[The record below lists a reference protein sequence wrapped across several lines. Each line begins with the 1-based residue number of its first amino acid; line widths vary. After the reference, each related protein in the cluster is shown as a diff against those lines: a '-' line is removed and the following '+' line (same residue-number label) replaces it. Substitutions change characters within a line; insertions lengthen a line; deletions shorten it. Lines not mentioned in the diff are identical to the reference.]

1 MLTEVLAA
9 PRDIQVPV
17 GLGDIKAP
25 DGRSAIPV
33 PARPTK
39 PIPLPADAGPEKVK
53 MAASVPND
61 WKTEMLHEIEACARR
76 ELPFANRLRGTRELE
91 TLCAGP
97 LGTPSQHAQPG
108 PAVTLLE

>member
-9 PRDIQVPV
+9 PRAIQVPV

-25 DGRSAIPV
+25 DGPSAIPV

-39 PIPLPADAGPEKVK
+39 SAPSAARRMQRPEKVK

-61 WKTEMLHEIEACARR
+61 WNTEMLHESKPA
-76 ELPFANRLRGTRELE
+76 
-91 TLCAGP
+91 
-97 LGTPSQHAQPG
+97 AQR
-108 PAVTLLE
+108 ASLHESLAWNT